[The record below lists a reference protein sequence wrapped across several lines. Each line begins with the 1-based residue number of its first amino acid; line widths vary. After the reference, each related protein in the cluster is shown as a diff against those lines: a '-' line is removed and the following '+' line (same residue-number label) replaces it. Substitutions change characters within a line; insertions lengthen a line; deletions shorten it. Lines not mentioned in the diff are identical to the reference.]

1 MSAGTARLRAGSFA
15 ASLALALLALV
26 GCPRESQDDAH
37 HHEEH
42 PGDEHAEARHVE
54 SGDRVR
60 IERGMLRDLRVTT
73 QPAESRPAGDSVVVL
88 GELQVNEDTYAEVGT
103 PIAARVAR
111 VMVTAGDRVSKGQ
124 PLAELDSTEVG
135 RARAALRAA
144 RAQSALARQ
153 TLERRSDLARDQIV
167 AARDVEASSAELARA
182 ESEERAARDS
192 LTALGALSGNGSQ
205 FVLKAPIAGTVID
218 RTALLGRLV
227 DSARPLF
234 IIGDLTRLWLVV
246 HAFERDAL
254 RMRPGTS
261 ATVQFPA
268 LPGQPTSGNVT
279 WIGSRVD
286 PTSRTVDVRIMVD
299 NPGGNLRP
307 GMSARALV
315 PLGDSA
321 ETVVAVPVEA
331 VQRGPEGWCV
341 FLPTAEEGVFEIRAV
356 GRGRELGAEVEILSG
371 LNAGDPVVKDG
382 AFLLAAEAAKA
393 RGGGE
398 DEHQH

>member
-1 MSAGTARLRAGSFA
+1 MSSRMARLRAASFA
-15 ASLALALLALV
+15 AMIALLLLV
-26 GCPRESQDDAH
+26 LSACPRESHDDADH
-37 HHEEH
+37 HAEH
-42 PGDEHAEARHVE
+42 GADEHSEARHVE
-54 SGDRVR
+54 SEGRVR

-88 GELQVNEDTYAEVGT
+88 GELQVNEDTYAEVGS
-103 PIAARVAR
+103 PIAARVSR
-111 VMVTAGDRVSKGQ
+111 VMVAAGDRVSRGQ
-124 PLAELDSTEVG
+124 PLAELDSSEVG

-144 RAQSALARQ
+144 SAQRALARQ

-167 AARDVEASSAELARA
+167 AARDVEVAAAELARA

-192 LTALGALSGNGSQ
+192 LTALGATSGTGSQ

-227 DSARPLF
+227 DSERPLF
-234 IIGDLTRLWLVV
+234 IIGDLARLWLVV

-254 RMRPGTS
+254 RMRPGTN
-261 ATVQFPA
+261 AVVQFPA
-268 LPGQPTSGNVT
+268 LPGQPTSGSVMR
-279 WIGSRVD
+279 IGSRVD
-286 PTSRTVDVRIMVD
+286 PTSRTVDVRIMVE

-315 PLGDSA
+315 PLGDST

-341 FLPTAEEGVFEIRAV
+341 FLPTAEEGVFESRAV

-371 LNAGDPVVKDG
+371 LNAGDLVVKDG